1 MHWKSEKALE
11 ISYGCKK
18 YTMIKKV
25 ILIDGIKS
33 KSFLLFFNRY
43 MLTVIQIMLEMTVRI
58 IGKIPT
64 KSTLT

>member
-1 MHWKSEKALE
+1 MHWKSENALE

-25 ILIDGIKS
+25 SFTEGTKS
-33 KSFLLFFNRY
+33 KSFLFFLIRY